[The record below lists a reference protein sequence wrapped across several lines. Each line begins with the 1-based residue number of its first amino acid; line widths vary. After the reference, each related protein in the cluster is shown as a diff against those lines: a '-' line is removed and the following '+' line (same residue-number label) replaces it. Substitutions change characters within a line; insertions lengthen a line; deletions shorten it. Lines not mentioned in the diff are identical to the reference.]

1 MSSIWNKIEEISN
14 PSENQ
19 DFGWSISYGNNSNIL
34 AISAPLSDIN
44 PSLINAGI
52 VEVYDVSDLDNPSL
66 LGEKLEGTNPEEKF
80 GFSIDLSNDGEILAV
95 GSPGN
100 ENKGFVSIYE
110 LKNNSWSLLG
120 ERIFGDINN
129 NSFGWALNL
138 ENNGLRIAIGDP
150 YYDSIDGAEN
160 VGSVDIYEFNEDSG
174 IWEKLGQSI
183 YGTEPNSNFGFSLDF
198 DNDIVAIGAPQKDLE
213 NKSGF
218 ASIYHLNDNLFT
230 QLGNNITGEENTDE
244 SGASISLTSPNNEL
258 DGSTVA
264 IGAMKN
270 DGNYSNNTGHVRV
283 YEYDQNNNEWTKK
296 GNDIDGSD
304 IGDLSSYSLDISKD
318 GNLISIGSLEHDY
331 LDVNN
336 SGQVRIFDYD
346 DTSNVWRQSGFDLG
360 GYKENESF
368 GASLSISEDGN
379 SIAISSLNGGSNN
392 SGEVQIYNLGETT
405 YPVIPKYVNNENAII
420 RYSYKLLDSE

>member
-1 MSSIWNKIEEISN
+1 M
-14 PSENQ
+14 
-19 DFGWSISYGNNSNIL
+19 
-34 AISAPLSDIN
+34 
-44 PSLINAGI
+44 
-52 VEVYDVSDLDNPSL
+52 
-66 LGEKLEGTNPEEKF
+66 
-80 GFSIDLSNDGEILAV
+80 
-95 GSPGN
+95 
-100 ENKGFVSIYE
+100 
-110 LKNNSWSLLG
+110 
-120 ERIFGDINN
+120 
-129 NSFGWALNL
+129 
-138 ENNGLRIAIGDP
+138 
-150 YYDSIDGAEN
+150 
-160 VGSVDIYEFNEDSG
+160 
-174 IWEKLGQSI
+174 
-183 YGTEPNSNFGFSLDF
+183 DF

-296 GNDIDGSD
+296 GNDIDGND

-336 SGQVRIFDYD
+336 SGQVRFLIMM
-346 DTSNVWRQSGFDLG
+346 
-360 GYKENESF
+360 
-368 GASLSISEDGN
+368 IH
-379 SIAISSLNGGSNN
+379 
-392 SGEVQIYNLGETT
+392 QIYGDNQVL
-405 YPVIPKYVNNENAII
+405 I
-420 RYSYKLLDSE
+420 